1 MSLAGVKA
9 ALIGG
14 DARELEILRLMKAE
28 GMEVRVIGLPT
39 GAEAITGRPQEK
51 TMADAVTG
59 ARALVLPIPGLGVD
73 DSIYAP
79 KWPEKL
85 YLRPD
90 DLKRCAASAMV
101 VMGWA
106 SSTLAKSIG
115 DAGMRLREYEK
126 DDELMILRSRAI
138 AEGALRIAIE
148 NTEVTLHREPVFVLG
163 FGRVA
168 QTLVGTLLALR
179 ADVTLVARNPVQL
192 ARAWEMGAEP
202 VELKDLASR
211 IGRAKVIM
219 NTAPARLLD
228 EKMLAL
234 TAPDALIMD
243 LSAPP
248 GGVDFEAAKKLG
260 RKAIWARGLGSRAP
274 ITVGRSQ
281 WKGVRRILAEEL
293 GG

>member
-14 DARELEILRLMKAE
+14 DARELQILRLMRAE
-28 GMEVRVIGLPT
+28 GMEVRVIGLPP
-39 GAEAITGRPQEK
+39 GAEEIIGRPQEK
-51 TMADAVTG
+51 AVADAVAG
-59 ARALVLPIPGLGVD
+59 ARALVLPIPGLGAD

-79 KWPEKL
+79 KWPDKL
-85 YLRPD
+85 HLRPE
-90 DLKRCAASAMV
+90 DLKRCATGAVV

-106 SSTLAKSIG
+106 SVTLGKAIA

-138 AEGALRIAIE
+138 AEGALKIAIE
-148 NTEVTLHREPVFVLG
+148 NTEVTLHREPVLVLG

-179 ADVTLVARNPVQL
+179 ADVSLVARNPVQL
-192 ARAWEMGAEP
+192 ARAWEMGAVP
-202 VELKDLASR
+202 IELKGLAAT
-211 IGRAKVIM
+211 IGRARVIM

-260 RKAIWARGLGSRAP
+260 RKAVWARGLGSRAP

-281 WKGVRRILAEEL
+281 WKGVRRILVEEL
-293 GG
+293 EA